1 MKKTQDPIELMEAW
15 HANECLGMLDRLM
28 NGIPPEGG
36 HVSKDTMEQLLATAF
51 LTGAICQQDRPLL
64 AVVPF
69 PLHNADVEPPS
80 ERKANDNT

>member
-1 MKKTQDPIELMEAW
+1 MEAW

-28 NGIPPEGG
+28 HGIPPEGG

-64 AVVPF
+64 ALVHF
-69 PLHNADVEPPS
+69 PLNDKMEQPPLT
-80 ERKANDNT
+80 KNDEN

>member
-1 MKKTQDPIELMEAW
+1 MQDPIELMESW

-28 NGIPPEGG
+28 RDIPPEGG
-36 HVSKDTMEQLLATAF
+36 HVSKEIMEQLLGTAF

-69 PLHNADVEPPS
+69 PLNVRPLAPAYNQTP
-80 ERKANDNT
+80 KQNGTL

>member
-1 MKKTQDPIELMEAW
+1 
-15 HANECLGMLDRLM
+15 M

-69 PLHNADVEPPS
+69 PLHNSDLG
-80 ERKANDNT
+80 RQ